1 MCFYRILRNFAFAA
15 FAAQKF
21 VIAADKH
28 MSLFVEIPCLQEGLF
43 HIVVVAVEFGSI
55 DCTVDFVVAGSLQDE
70 IGVIVVHFLAHNPID
85 FLLLID
91 IFVPTLAVVPAVE
104 TAAAVGAVGTTMIE
118 VECFAHSI
126 AIAVWHSTDHFAD
139 FVAPLGTR
147 LLTYLSLASMNG
159 ILRKLTV
166 MWKALGEQGN
176 STTTHQQHHKN
187 FPTVTAAVVAVA
199 VRIAGFAAGMLLLAE
214 NCNSFDSTLKN
225 RRRKKMHYE
234 NAQNK
239 NRLCDHTWK

>member
-28 MSLFVEIPCLQEGLF
+28 MSSSVEMPCLQEGLF
-43 HIVVVAVEFGSI
+43 HIVVVVVAVEFGSI

-70 IGVIVVHFLAHNPID
+70 IGAVVVHFLAHNPID
-85 FLLLID
+85 FLLPID
-91 IFVPTLAVVPAVE
+91 IFVPTLVVVPAVE
-104 TAAAVGAVGTTMIE
+104 TAAAGAVGTAMIE

-147 LLTYLSLASMNG
+147 LLMCLSLASMNG

-199 VRIAGFAAGMLLLAE
+199 VRIAGFAAGMLLL
-214 NCNSFDSTLKN
+214 L
-225 RRRKKMHYE
+225 RIVIVLIPH
-234 NAQNK
+234 
-239 NRLCDHTWK
+239 